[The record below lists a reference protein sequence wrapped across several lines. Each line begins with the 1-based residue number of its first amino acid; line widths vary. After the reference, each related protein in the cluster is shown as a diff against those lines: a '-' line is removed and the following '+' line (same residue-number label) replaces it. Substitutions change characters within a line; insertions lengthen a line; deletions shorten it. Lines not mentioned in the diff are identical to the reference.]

1 MGDSISAADFKSG
14 MDKIL
19 AELTSVRDEITTLKS
34 DQSRLTVAVNRLQ
47 SDKHH
52 SGSSGGDDDKQSAPP
67 PQPTHKL
74 RFAKYDGTDD
84 LIRWIHKCEQF
95 FRAHRTPEDE
105 KVLTASYYMEGTAQQ
120 WYYRLERNRGVPT
133 WPQFVDF
140 VNRRFGPPVRSNPL
154 GELVHLRRT

>member
-1 MGDSISAADFKSG
+1 MT
-14 MDKIL
+14 
-19 AELTSVRDEITTLKS
+19 TSNRRRRR
-34 DQSRLTVAVNRLQ
+34 SRL
-47 SDKHH
+47 
-52 SGSSGGDDDKQSAPP
+52 
-67 PQPTHKL
+67 KL

-84 LIRWIHKCEQF
+84 PIGWIHKCEQF

-140 VNRRFGPPVRSNPL
+140 VNR
-154 GELVHLRRT
+154 